1 VSATPRLQ
9 GQPAE
14 LPVGQLTT
22 YELRDLRRDLE
33 ELLALD
39 TLPPYTR
46 PRSELRQELADVIA
60 EQADRERIRHANA

>member
-1 VSATPRLQ
+1 MSATRLA

-33 ELLALD
+33 ELLALG

-46 PRSELRQELADVIA
+46 PRGELQQELADVIA
-60 EQADRERIRHANA
+60 EQAERARIRQANAP